1 MGLIF
6 GDGNLADQS
15 QPIIFYLFRAWIVP
29 TWPDLL
35 IMFGIGLLSALGAY
49 SISQAYRISKAAI
62 IAPFEYVALPLSI
75 FWSITIFG
83 DWPDIVSWLGI
94 VLIAGAGLYV
104 VHSETV
110 QGRKNDLYRPIP
122 RNR

>member
-1 MGLIF
+1 M
-6 GDGNLADQS
+6 
-15 QPIIFYLFRAWIVP
+15 III
-29 TWPDLL
+29 
-35 IMFGIGLLSALGAY
+35 GIGLTSGIAAY
-49 SISQAYRISKAAI
+49 FISQAYRISKAGI

-83 DWPDIVSWLGI
+83 DWPDIVSWLGM

-104 VHSETV
+104 VYNESV
-110 QGRKNDLYRPIP
+110 QDRKNVLYGPMP